1 MSHPVPCL
9 LLLQLLIRTSALRAT
24 LTPPCLISS
33 DAVVALTPC
42 AAAIA
47 PTDVLQ
53 GVVLFFGSIIF
64 LIIQRTELGGLARAY
79 SYWSNPGNAARAS
92 VRAMQFVPAK
102 MNIVSY
108 FDFVFKTTV
117 AATMFPHLTA
127 RLFAAQNAKVIQR
140 GMACMVFTFFVVQF
154 SSMVTGWVA
163 IDTLRSL
170 PRGASAFGELL
181 KVGMLIATTAYG
193 LDSDRVKGVVL
204 VRNHHRSVLR
214 SVLC

>member
-1 MSHPVPCL
+1 M
-9 LLLQLLIRTSALRAT
+9 
-24 LTPPCLISS
+24 
-33 DAVVALTPC
+33 
-42 AAAIA
+42 
-47 PTDVLQ
+47 LQ
-53 GVVLFFGSIIF
+53 GVVLFFGSIVF

-92 VRAMQFVPAK
+92 VRAMQYVPAK
-102 MNIVSY
+102 VNIVAY

-181 KVGMLIATTAYG
+181 KVSMRMSEPCLYTLSCTILLHG
-193 LDSDRVKGVVL
+193 LLYCAKGAAGALRPMHDRPRTPRCVLQPTGVN
-204 VRNHHRSVLR
+204 RPCAWCRWEGA
-214 SVLC
+214 